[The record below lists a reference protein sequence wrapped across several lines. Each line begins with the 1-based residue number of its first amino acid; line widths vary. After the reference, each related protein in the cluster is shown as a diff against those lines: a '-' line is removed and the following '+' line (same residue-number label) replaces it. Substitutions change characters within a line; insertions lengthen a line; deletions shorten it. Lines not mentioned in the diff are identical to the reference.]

1 MHSDAK
7 FAPTSW
13 SLVRLAM
20 DGNGAEA
27 KRATAELCQLYW
39 FPLYAFARQSDHSQ
53 ADAED
58 LTQSFFATIFAK
70 DLFRKADARRGKM
83 RTFLLSSFRNW
94 IADTNKINHAAKR
107 GGGDAT
113 LSLDLLDAEEWYT
126 DQRHPGESA
135 EAMYD
140 RQWALTILD
149 AAVSRLA
156 ERWQSRKKEGEFTV
170 LRRFLTEEA
179 DAEVYAE
186 AATELNSTPN
196 AVRVAVHRLRQRF
209 SEILQDEVRQSIG
222 DDSDADE
229 ELRYLLSAL
238 S

>member
-7 FAPTSW
+7 FTPTSW
-13 SLVRLAM
+13 TLVRLAM
-20 DGNGAEA
+20 DGSDAEA
-27 KRATAELCQLYW
+27 KRATEELCQLYW
-39 FPLYAFARQSDHSQ
+39 FPLYAFARHSNHAQ

-58 LTQSFFATIFAK
+58 LTQSFFANIFSK

-94 IADTNKINHAAKR
+94 ITDTQRLNHAAKR
-107 GGGDAT
+107 GGGEAM
-113 LSLDLLDAEEWYT
+113 LSFDLLEAEEWYV
-126 DQRHPGESA
+126 DQMNDSESA
-135 EAMYD
+135 DAMYD
-140 RQWALTILD
+140 RQWALTILN
-149 AAVSRLA
+149 AAVTRLA
-156 ERWQSRKKEGEFTV
+156 ERWQSRNKDDEFQV
-170 LRRFLTEEA
+170 LRPFLTDDA
-179 DAEVYAE
+179 DADAYTT

-209 SEILQDEVRQSIG
+209 SEILQNEVRQSLS
-222 DDSDADE
+222 DDSDADD